1 MKRGITVLACVCLLT
16 AGVYFAISKWGISHE
31 TLDLF
36 DASRQRPV
44 TVDLAVRRDF
54 RLKADEGF
62 WKLPVAIISNGNTVK
77 NTEYSFLA
85 NVLATRGYLV
95 ASIQQDNPGDPP
107 LMTVPGE
114 PYVGRTA
121 VYKKGESNILFVL
134 DELKGRQPDADYRH
148 LTLVGHSNGGDISMY
163 FAKQHPELV
172 AQVVTLDNL
181 RVPFVV
187 SDRMKILS
195 FRSDDPN
202 FKADP
207 GVLPSAAQTIR
218 DGVDIVRTKFQHTDM
233 SDRGPD
239 AVKQKIQADLD
250 HFLGD
255 HSTSELSATSTDRP
269 LIANPPVP
277 AAPPD
282 QKSKKPTAQNSGAT
296 APVTPTP
303 NAPKPGAQGS

>member
-1 MKRGITVLACVCLLT
+1 MKRALAIVACICLV
-16 AGVYFAISKWGISHE
+16 AGGVYVGLSKWAIRHE
-31 TLDLF
+31 TLNLF
-36 DASRQRPV
+36 DTARSRPV
-44 TVDLAVRRDF
+44 AVDLAVRRDYEI
-54 RLKADEGF
+54 KANAGY
-62 WKLPVAIISNGNTVK
+62 WKLPVAVISNGNTVK

-85 NVLATRGYLV
+85 NVLAARGYLV
-95 ASIQQDNPGDPP
+95 ASIQQDLPTDPP
-107 LMTVPGE
+107 LMTKIGL
-114 PYVGRTA
+114 PYVGRRE
-121 VYKKGESNILFVL
+121 VYERGEANILFVHG
-134 DELKGRQPDADYRH
+134 ELKKRQPNADYDH

-255 HSTSELSATSTDRP
+255 HSTSELSAAGTDRP
-269 LIANPPVP
+269 LIANPPAP